1 MLMREMCKLILATLV
16 KNIDKCKF
24 FANKDK
30 VHRILDFKMQQ
41 KKVLQKAHI
50 NSST

>member
-1 MLMREMCKLILATLV
+1 MREMCKLILATLV

-30 VHRILDFKMQQ
+30 VHRILDFRMWYKFNERRFFRR
-41 KKVLQKAHI
+41 L
-50 NSST
+50 T